1 MSDKDSDLIL
11 DLIIKKSIE
20 DKRKDSYNDN
30 FLRIECPQDY
40 VYNSDNLPRK
50 KEKEP
55 SRVIIIEI

>member
-1 MSDKDSDLIL
+1 MSNKDTDLIL

-20 DKRKDSYNDN
+20 DKRKEYYNDN

-40 VYNSDNLPRK
+40 IYNSDNLSRK